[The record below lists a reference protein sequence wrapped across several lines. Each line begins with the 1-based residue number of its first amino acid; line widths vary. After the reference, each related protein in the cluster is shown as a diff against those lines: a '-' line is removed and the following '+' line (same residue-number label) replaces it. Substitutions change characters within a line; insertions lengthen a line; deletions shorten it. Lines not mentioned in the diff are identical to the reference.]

1 MNCRGNPKRYT
12 WFSSDL
18 IWIWTSTL
26 PLPCELT
33 WFYDVEN
40 RIFKSFSFTLILLF
54 FSLNFKFL
62 VSQVILVIITKS
74 KGSES
79 LFIFPFSGDQ
89 PPKWSPLPLIYMGK
103 KGRQLDMGPAP
114 SARSQ
119 SQAPAPSVCA
129 LVLYPF
135 AIFAILFLL
144 LISMLV
150 LGIISSRQTGTKS
163 VHCSFRRCSTIM
175 YYALYLLFS
184 ISRMH
189 HL

>member
-1 MNCRGNPKRYT
+1 
-12 WFSSDL
+12 
-18 IWIWTSTL
+18 
-26 PLPCELT
+26 
-33 WFYDVEN
+33 
-40 RIFKSFSFTLILLF
+40 
-54 FSLNFKFL
+54 
-62 VSQVILVIITKS
+62 
-74 KGSES
+74 
-79 LFIFPFSGDQ
+79 
-89 PPKWSPLPLIYMGK
+89 MGK

-119 SQAPAPSVCA
+119 SQAPEPSVCA

-163 VHCSFRRCSTIM
+163 VHCSVRRCSTIM

>member
-1 MNCRGNPKRYT
+1 
-12 WFSSDL
+12 
-18 IWIWTSTL
+18 
-26 PLPCELT
+26 
-33 WFYDVEN
+33 
-40 RIFKSFSFTLILLF
+40 
-54 FSLNFKFL
+54 
-62 VSQVILVIITKS
+62 
-74 KGSES
+74 
-79 LFIFPFSGDQ
+79 
-89 PPKWSPLPLIYMGK
+89 MGK

-163 VHCSFRRCSTIM
+163 FIAVSVGVQQ
-175 YYALYLLFS
+175 
-184 ISRMH
+184 
-189 HL
+189 